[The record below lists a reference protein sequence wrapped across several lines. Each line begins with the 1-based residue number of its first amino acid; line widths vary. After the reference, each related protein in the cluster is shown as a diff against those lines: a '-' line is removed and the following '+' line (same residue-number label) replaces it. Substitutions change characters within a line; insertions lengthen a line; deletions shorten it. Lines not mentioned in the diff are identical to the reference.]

1 MLMTDTH
8 NDETDRNKHA
18 LEDYM
23 TIAQAI
29 RFSGYNDQYLRRM
42 AKEGRIHALKFGQFW
57 MISRRSL
64 EAFMSNA
71 NAKGERDQ
79 RFGPKKKR

>member
-1 MLMTDTH
+1 MTDWQS
-8 NDETDRNKHA
+8 DEGKPKHA
-18 LEDYM
+18 VEDYM
-23 TIAQAI
+23 TLPQAI

-64 EAFMSNA
+64 EAFMTHA
-71 NAKGERDQ
+71 NSKGETDQ
-79 RFGPKKKR
+79 RFGPKKSK

>member
-8 NDETDRNKHA
+8 DEEQRPKHA
-18 LEDYM
+18 IEDYM
-23 TIAQAI
+23 TLRQAI

-64 EAFMSNA
+64 QAFMDHAS
-71 NAKGERDQ
+71 AKGEQDNRY
-79 RFGPKKKR
+79 GPKKSR

>member
-1 MLMTDTH
+1 MLMTDMH
-8 NDETDRNKHA
+8 DEERGPKHA
-18 LEDYM
+18 IEDYM
-23 TIAQAI
+23 TLRQAI

-64 EAFMSNA
+64 EAFMDHAS
-71 NAKGERDQ
+71 AKGEQDNRY
-79 RFGPKKKR
+79 GPKKSR